1 MFNQQLFDAELERL
15 RQMFPECYIDAF
27 TPDEYKIANNS
38 VTVRDAKRIAEY
50 INTNADTTHMWK
62 IVYKGIAYAKGEK
75 GLHD

>member
-27 TPDEYKIANNS
+27 TPQEYKIANKS

-50 INTNADTTHMWK
+50 IYTNADTTHTWK
-62 IVYKGIAYAKGEK
+62 IVYNGIAYAKGEK

>member
-27 TPDEYKIANNS
+27 TPQEYKIADRT
-38 VTVRDAKRIAEY
+38 VTETDAKQIAEY
-50 INTNADTTHMWK
+50 IYTNADTTHMWK